1 VKFFFVIFS
10 LVFFFFI
17 PFYSLLAQEKS
28 ISEVDKKVIDFVSK
42 LPYKVNFTPEE
53 LSAIK
58 KLSQENLNKIIDI
71 AKKVYKETKESE
83 ANRRKSEGQS
93 ILPNLLTFPPSQQP
107 LLQPTQNALPLSR
120 QQGGQ
125 PQGQSNQF
133 LPGTNQDALS
143 KYFGPQSLPGQFS
156 PGQPLN
162 TNLEDN
168 KIRESFPETKPGGK
182 CEDFGAVNSMGGAS
196 AGGIAALSPKLKMDL
211 SNLCRLTGK
220 RLVITSGY
228 RPNDNRY
235 HGRRFA
241 IDTALSPYSQEE
253 QVIVVLYFMAHFYG
267 GIGSYGNQPMH
278 LDHRDHSMR

>member
-1 VKFFFVIFS
+1 M
-10 LVFFFFI
+10 
-17 PFYSLLAQEKS
+17 
-28 ISEVDKKVIDFVSK
+28 
-42 LPYKVNFTPEE
+42 
-53 LSAIK
+53 
-58 KLSQENLNKIIDI
+58 
-71 AKKVYKETKESE
+71 
-83 ANRRKSEGQS
+83 
-93 ILPNLLTFPPSQQP
+93 
-107 LLQPTQNALPLSR
+107 
-120 QQGGQ
+120 
-125 PQGQSNQF
+125 
-133 LPGTNQDALS
+133 
-143 KYFGPQSLPGQFS
+143 PGQFS
-156 PGQPLN
+156 PSQPLN

-278 LDHRDHSMR
+278 LDHRDHSMRWGPPSPYLLSYCKTQNYYPSVQKAFQLIGYPPCATPDYRAVAEKAKSVLKSLGKEQFAI